1 MHALYHHIPE
11 FLKLYINVAHFNQQG
26 MEKYNNITSKD
37 YFRSSNHRG
46 IAALEQL
53 FLKKQRVQFLE
64 AAGCERV
71 KKSNK
76 CSNCQDHGHTIK
88 TCTMKC
94 KLYDYAICF
103 GHLEKV
109 DRKWVQKCTL

>member
-1 MHALYHHIPE
+1 
-11 FLKLYINVAHFNQQG
+11 
-26 MEKYNNITSKD
+26 MEKNSNIPSKD
-37 YFRSSNHRG
+37 YFGSSNQRG

-53 FLKKQRVQFLE
+53 FMKKQRVQFLE
-64 AAGCERV
+64 AAGCERL